1 MKAIK
6 YAGVLNSVKNDPF
19 GFIVDNLI
27 KIIVNA
33 VIPIPLSG
41 DVIARFKGPVLGF
54 LASMVIL
61 TVMLFVAFIGI
72 FSTIFL
78 VYL

>member
-1 MKAIK
+1 MKILTAVKNIRD
-6 YAGVLNSVKNDPF
+6 VKNDPF
-19 GFIVDNLI
+19 GFIIDSLI

-61 TVMLFVAFIGI
+61 TVMLFVTFI
-72 FSTIFL
+72 
-78 VYL
+78 